1 MSDIIKF
8 EFDQPVEV
16 ALRYVEPK
24 VFASQF
30 AGGDDRYMYS
40 TTDGRIMYHTPLTAA
55 KIKALN
61 VAVGEAFFV
70 VKVKAGRLTE
80 YNVFREADA
89 PAPAPRTGL
98 GTFGGHKKVYPPH
111 TSTLPDRLYA
121 QPAAVAAAPAPA
133 PAAAPEPAS
142 ELEKQLAASIE
153 LVKARKAAAET
164 PAWVATLT
172 SQTNHVLDAYAA
184 SLQHAS
190 KYGIA
195 SVAVKP
201 EDVRSI
207 LLSVFINL
215 SQQKN
220 RAA

>member
-40 TTDGRIMYHTPLTAA
+40 TTDGRIMYHTPLT
-55 KIKALN
+55 
-61 VAVGEAFFV
+61 V
-70 VKVKAGRLTE
+70 VKIKAGRLTE